1 MEKIEREGWA
11 ERVEA
16 ASRHPGGVSG
26 YCREHGIGRSRLHY
40 WKKNLAEQ
48 KKSAARVAPFARV
61 EVVAAK
67 ASWAPSLPD
76 ARWLA
81 EFLARYSEVSR

>member
-1 MEKIEREGWA
+1 
-11 ERVEA
+11 
-16 ASRHPGGVSG
+16 VSG
-26 YCREHGIGRSRLHY
+26 YCREHGIGRSRFHY

-48 KKSAARVAPFARV
+48 KKSAASIAPFARV
-61 EVVAAK
+61 EVVSAE
-67 ASWAPSLPD
+67 ASGAPALPD